1 MRHPLSAPVAVSEG
15 LEPAN
20 SCHTCLSRRLLPD
33 IHHQARSR
41 CQVDDLR
48 DRGRVTVAGDV
59 ALFALILQHKDDGCD
74 PTSFGYRNRALPS
87 PDPRRYREHP
97 AYGVRKPPHNGPAR
111 MAMTEPTTLLL
122 GRLRSLFL
130 IAVCRPDTSSPLI
143 RSSPNDGRTKARCR
157 AARPNPVQT

>member
-1 MRHPLSAPVAVSEG
+1 LRQRAVHGVHGHRGWRTCRCGTRSPPRW
-15 LEPAN
+15 LYPRASSLRTAATPA
-20 SCHTCLSRRLLPD
+20 CLVDCSQ

-74 PTSFGYRNRALPS
+74 PTSFGYRNPALPS

-97 AYGVRKPPHNGPAR
+97 AYGVRKPPHYGPAR
-111 MAMTEPTTLLL
+111 MAMKEPTMLLL

-130 IAVCRPDTSSPLI
+130 IAVRRLTLV
-143 RSSPNDGRTKARCR
+143 RH
-157 AARPNPVQT
+157 